1 MSPKIV
7 RAAQKEFLLTIA
19 GYDPSSGAG
28 VLLDIAVFRHFG
40 FPGAGILTAVTAQNS
55 RRVTGIRC
63 LGGQF
68 LFKQYKALVQDISPA
83 GIKVGML
90 GCRRNIPAL
99 GRILA
104 KHSDI
109 PIVIDPVFRSSS
121 GRWLLEKEAVPSFVS
136 RIKGR
141 VSIITPNLAEAALI
155 SGLRPKNQEEMKE
168 AARRIADRIAAPCLV
183 KGGHLAQ
190 RIADVLYDGRQF
202 YLFPHRKV
210 TGDAHGTGCFLSS
223 SLLSYL
229 AMGKPLADACALAA
243 EFTGAALRRAVP
255 LGQGRKVLFLL

>member
-1 MSPKIV
+1 MSPKTV
-7 RAAQKEFLLTIA
+7 GPAQKKVLLSIA

-28 VLLDIAVFRHFG
+28 VLLDIAVFRRFG
-40 FPGAGILTAVTAQNS
+40 FPGAGILTSVTAQNS

-63 LGGQF
+63 LGGRF
-68 LFKQYKALVQDISPA
+68 LFKQYETLVQDISPA

-104 KHSDI
+104 RHPDI
-109 PIVIDPVFRSSS
+109 PIVVDPVFRSSS
-121 GRWLLEKEAVPSFVS
+121 GRWLLEKEAVPTFVS

-141 VSIITPNLAEAALI
+141 ISILTPNLAEAALI
-155 SGLRPKNQEEMKE
+155 SGLRPNSPEGMKE
-168 AARRIADRIAAPCLV
+168 AALRIADCIAAPCLV

-190 RIADVLYDGRQF
+190 RITDVLYDGRRF
-202 YLFPHRKV
+202 YLFPHKKV
-210 TGDAHGTGCFLSS
+210 PKGAHGSGCFLSS

-229 AMGKPLADACALAA
+229 AMGKPLAEACALAT
-243 EFTGAALRRAVP
+243 EFTEAALRRAVR
-255 LGQGRKVLFLL
+255 LGKGRKVLFLF

>member
-1 MSPKIV
+1 MSPKII
-7 RAAQKEFLLTIA
+7 RAPQKKVLLTIA

-28 VLLDIAVFRHFG
+28 VLLDIAVFRRFG
-40 FPGAGILTAVTAQNS
+40 FPGTGILTSVTAQNS

-63 LGGQF
+63 LGGRF
-68 LFKQYKALVQDISPA
+68 LLNQYETLVQDISPA

-104 KHSDI
+104 RHPDI
-109 PIVIDPVFRSSS
+109 PIVVDPVFRSSS
-121 GRWLLEKEAVPSFVS
+121 GRWLLEKEAVPTFVS

-141 VSIITPNLAEAALI
+141 ITILTPNLAEAALI
-155 SGLRPKNQEEMKE
+155 SGLRLKNPEGMKE

-183 KGGHLAQ
+183 KGGHLAH
-190 RIADVLYDGRQF
+190 RITDVLYDGWQF
-202 YLFPHRKV
+202 YLFSHRRV
-210 TGDAHGTGCFLSS
+210 PEGAHGSGCFLSA

-229 AMGKPLADACALAA
+229 AMGKPLAEACAKAA
-243 EFTGAALRRAVP
+243 DFTGAALLRAVH
-255 LGQGRKVLFLL
+255 LGKGRKVLFLF